1 MSLFVDLRLVV
12 HALSDALDLVGVNDV
27 HHGKRVGVMAVDIL
41 RQLGE
46 PEDVQQRAFDAGLVH
61 DIGVSSTDLHNQL
74 VEDFDWEGAED
85 HAIRGDELLRS
96 FPPLAALAPI
106 IRQHHTHWSLLKQQP
121 YGPDER
127 LANLIFLTDRIDVL
141 AAVAM
146 QGNRLQEEVPV
157 IRDRIAEQAGEMFD
171 PELVAAFLE
180 ASKRDAFWLALE
192 PEAIRDTMDTLARA
206 AHPAATDLNTL
217 RELAKLFS
225 HVVDAKSRFT
235 VEHSEGVARLAHCL
249 GELAGFDDETAGK
262 MEIAGLL
269 HDLGKLRIPDALL
282 EKRGPLEPHER
293 RQMASHA
300 FETFRILSRI
310 PGFEDIAR
318 WAAFHHEIPDGEGYP
333 FRLHGDELSLE
344 ARLLRAADIFQAMSQ
359 DRPYRQALPADAVL
373 AHMQGLCAAGKL
385 DASIYAL
392 IAGRLGEL
400 YALAR
405 PQAAASPAT

>member
-27 HHGKRVGVMAVDIL
+27 HHGKRVGVMSVDIL

-46 PEDVQQRAFDAGLVH
+46 REEVQQRAFDAGLVH

-85 HAIRGDELLRS
+85 HAVRGDELLRS
-96 FPPLAALAPI
+96 FAPLATLAPVI
-106 IRQHHTHWSLLKQQP
+106 LKHHTHWSLLKQQP

-127 LANLIFLTDRIDVL
+127 MANLIFLTDRIDVL

-146 QGNRLQEEVPV
+146 LNNCLQQQVPV
-157 IRDRIAEQAGEMFD
+157 IRERIAEQSGEMFD
-171 PELVAAFLE
+171 PELVDAFLE

-192 PEAIRDTMDTLARA
+192 PDAIRDTMDDLARTA
-206 AHPAATDLNTL
+206 RPVATDLATL
-217 RELAKLFS
+217 RDLAKLFS

-249 GELAGFDDETAGK
+249 GELAGLDAETAGK

-269 HDLGKLRIPDALL
+269 HDIGKLRIPDALL
-282 EKRGPLEPHER
+282 EKRGPLEAHER

-300 FETFRILSRI
+300 FETHRILSRI
-310 PGFEDIAR
+310 PGFQDIAN

-333 FRLHGDELSLE
+333 FRLQGDQLSLE

-359 DRPYRQALPADAVL
+359 DRPYRQSLPAEAVL
-373 AHMQGLCAAGKL
+373 AHMKGLLEAGKL
-385 DASIYAL
+385 DAPIYEL
-392 IAGRLGEL
+392 IEAHLGEL
-400 YALAR
+400 YRLAR
-405 PQAAASPAT
+405 PQGE